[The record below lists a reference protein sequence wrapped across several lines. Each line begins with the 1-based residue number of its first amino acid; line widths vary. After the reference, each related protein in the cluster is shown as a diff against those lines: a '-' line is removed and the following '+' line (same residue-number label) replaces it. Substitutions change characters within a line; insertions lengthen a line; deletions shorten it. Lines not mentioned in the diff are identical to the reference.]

1 MTERYDKLDCMLF
14 AAAGGFCSEEV
25 EKFMNLDVSDVPESA
40 RYVRKRKRMIAKQ
53 RHKPFFSAC
62 RRVARTVAVVLVIIF
77 SLGFITVMSVSALR
91 NAVFDVIV
99 DWFENYVQVV
109 FACDDDPGENAELK
123 IEDLKKITGLP
134 EGVEEKIEYEYG
146 KHYTVNYFLDGER
159 ICSLR
164 QHIYWKNTTYID
176 NEGLIIEEITIDG
189 HTAQLFETENGVTR
203 LYWSD
208 GVYSYIIVCFSE
220 SLDIVELAKSVE

>member
-40 RYVRKRKRMIAKQ
+40 RYIRKRKRMIAKQ

-109 FACDDDPGENAELK
+109 FACDDPGENAGLE

-134 EGVEEKIEYEYG
+134 EGVEEEIEYEYG
-146 KHYTVNYFLDGER
+146 KHYTVNYFFDGER

-189 HTAQLFETENGVTR
+189 HTAHLFETENGVTR

>member
-123 IEDLKKITGLP
+123 IENLKKITGLP
-134 EGVEEKIEYEYG
+134 EGVEEEIEYEYG

-164 QHIYWKNTTYID
+164 QNVYWKNSAFID
-176 NEGLIIEEITIDG
+176 NEGLLMDEILING
-189 HTAQLFETENGVTR
+189 NTARLFETENGVER
-203 LYWSD
+203 ICWSD
-208 GVYSYIIVCFSE
+208 GQYSYILSNYSD
-220 SLDIVELAKSVE
+220 SLDIVELAESIE